1 MSIHPRGCGAV
12 PPSILWLTEGDV
24 TALLSLGEA
33 IDALERGLAAE
44 AWGQARNMDKTHVGW
59 DGGHTLHAIG
69 AAFPQQ
75 GFAGTKT
82 WAHADGGATPLLI
95 LFDCSNGSL
104 RAIIE
109 AFALGQMRTGGVS
122 GVATRWL
129 ARAEADELAIIG
141 TGKQALPQIA
151 AIAAVR
157 PLKRVRVFSPNPAH
171 RTQLI
176 ARVCAAFDVE
186 VIEAQSVA
194 EAVDGAS
201 MVTLVTRASEPF
213 LSAGMV
219 ASGCH
224 INAVGAITPDRAEV
238 HRDVLERCDLVVAD
252 SVPAVQ
258 TLSREFMDY
267 YTTGQGT
274 WTDVVTLSAVLT
286 AQRRRPDGADLT
298 LFKAMGM
305 GIADLAL
312 GIEVYN
318 RAVAQGI
325 GRMLPTP
332 ERAPVR
338 FL

>member
-1 MSIHPRGCGAV
+1 V
-12 PPSILWLTEGDV
+12 TPSVLWLTEVDV
-24 TALLSLGEA
+24 TALLSLREA
-33 IDALERGLAAE
+33 IDVLERGLATE
-44 AWGQARNMDKTHVGW
+44 ASGQARNMDKTHVSWG
-59 DGGHTLHAIG
+59 GGHTLHAIG

-82 WAHADGGATPLLI
+82 WAHTAGGATPLLI
-95 LFDCSNGSL
+95 LFDSHNGAV

-109 AFALGQMRTGGVS
+109 AFALGQMRTGGIS

-129 ARAEADELAIIG
+129 AAPHADELAIIG

-171 RTQLI
+171 RAQLI
-176 ARVCAAFDVE
+176 TRVRTAFDVT
-186 VIEAQSVA
+186 ITDARSVA
-194 EAVDGAS
+194 EAVDGAP

-213 LSAGMV
+213 LSAGTV
-219 ASGCH
+219 AKGCH
-224 INAVGAITPDRAEV
+224 INAVGAITPDRVEF

-258 TLSREFMDY
+258 KLSREFMDY
-267 YTTGQGT
+267 YGT
-274 WTDVVTLSAVLT
+274 DSGAWADVVSLSAVVSE
-286 AQRRRPDGADLT
+286 QRRRPDGTDLT

-305 GIADLAL
+305 GISDLAL
-312 GIEVYN
+312 GIEVYS

-325 GRMLPTP
+325 GRALTMP

-338 FL
+338 FS